1 MTIITTPTVGM
12 EFDSVDEAWEF
23 WLGYGK
29 EIGFGVRK
37 QYFNRKKDGSIRSGR
52 FICCKEGHRPTDKR
66 SYSVKNP
73 RSDTRTGCE
82 ARIALSV
89 KNGKFVI
96 TEFKGDHN
104 HLLQLPET
112 THMLAS
118 HRKISEVQA
127 HEIEMAEDSGLMQ
140 KSSFQLMSAHAGG
153 RTNLGYTPLDARNY
167 LQARRQR
174 SMKYGEIGCLMEYFQ
189 TQSLENPSFYHAYQ
203 MDCDELVTNVF
214 WADAKMILDYGYF
227 GEVVSL
233 DRTYCTNRAN
243 QPLTLFSG
251 FNQYRGTVIFGAS
264 LLYDETA
271 KSFKWLFKTFLEAH
285 GNKKPRTL
293 FTDQDQSMAKA
304 LAEVM
309 PDTRHGSCTWHLMQN
324 GIKHLGYLMKKEHHF
339 LTYFK
344 KCMYDYEQEAMF
356 EEAWSKLTVEFDVHD
371 KKWVKSMYAIKEK

>member
-1 MTIITTPTVGM
+1 
-12 EFDSVDEAWEF
+12 
-23 WLGYGK
+23 
-29 EIGFGVRK
+29 
-37 QYFNRKKDGSIRSGR
+37 
-52 FICCKEGHRPTDKR
+52 
-66 SYSVKNP
+66 
-73 RSDTRTGCE
+73 
-82 ARIALSV
+82 
-89 KNGKFVI
+89 
-96 TEFKGDHN
+96 
-104 HLLQLPET
+104 
-112 THMLAS
+112 
-118 HRKISEVQA
+118 
-127 HEIEMAEDSGLMQ
+127 
-140 KSSFQLMSAHAGG
+140 
-153 RTNLGYTPLDARNY
+153 LDARNY

-203 MDCDELVTNVF
+203 IDCDELVTNVF

-233 DRTYCTNRAN
+233 DTTYCTNHAN
-243 QPLTLFSG
+243 RPLALFSG
-251 FNQYRGTVIFGAS
+251 FNHYRGTIIFGAS
-264 LLYDETA
+264 LLYDETTE
-271 KSFKWLFKTFLEAH
+271 SFKWLFKTFLEAH

-324 GIKHLGYLMKKEHHF
+324 GIKHLGYLIKKEHHF

-356 EEAWSKLTVEFDVHD
+356 EEAWSKLIVEFDVHD